1 MAIAASSLSTH
12 SGNSDIFLHLQT
24 KRAGKAKG
32 EVVVSGH
39 EGDICVTSWSWGVA
53 ATSAIGATQSTARR
67 SYKGLTIVKQIDT
80 ATTALMAALATNDE
94 VKEAKLTMRKAG
106 AEQIDYFTI
115 TLNGARVAS
124 IDHATNAQGDTS
136 EIVTLL
142 FTKLAVEYRPQTS
155 TGAKGGSFV
164 FQDEVLPAA

>member
-1 MAIAASSLSTH
+1 MSSVSH
-12 SGNSDIFLHLQT
+12 VKQGVSGASDIYLHLQT

-32 EVVVSGH
+32 EAVVSGH
-39 EGDICVTSWSWGVA
+39 EGDIVLDSWSWGVA
-53 ATSAIGATQSTARR
+53 ATSAIGATQATARR
-67 SYKGLTIVKQIDT
+67 AYKGLTIVKHIDT

-106 AEQIDYFTI
+106 SGQIDYFTI
-115 TLNGARVAS
+115 TLNNARVAS
-124 IDHATNAQGDTS
+124 IDHATNAQGETS

-142 FTKLAVEYRPQTS
+142 FTKLSVEYRPQTS